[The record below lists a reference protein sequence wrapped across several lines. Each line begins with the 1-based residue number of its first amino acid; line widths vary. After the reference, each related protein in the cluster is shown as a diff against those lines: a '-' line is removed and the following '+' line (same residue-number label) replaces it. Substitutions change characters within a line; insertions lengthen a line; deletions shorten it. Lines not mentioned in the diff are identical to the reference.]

1 MTVET
6 ALYPPSLNTAWP
18 YPADFIAEGDDHIR
32 LTKLVV
38 KTTLP
43 NITGAVT
50 ASHTELNY
58 VTGVTSAIQTQFTA
72 KATKAGDTYTGAHN
86 FTGATLTTATPAVG
100 NSTTLAATTAYVQ
113 GEFAAKFTGL
123 SGVVTAT
130 TAELN
135 YSVGV
140 TSSIQ
145 TQINA
150 KASKTGDTYTG
161 TQDFTGAT
169 TTVATQTLGDN
180 STLAASTAFVNITAM
195 NAGLPTTLADAGK
208 FAQSDGTTVA
218 FQAPEL
224 PIELV
229 STSQTATKGYH
240 SVITDGGVTLTVP
253 ALAAGEAIA
262 FSNAS
267 GATTAI
273 VDFGAAKVLAQ
284 TVGAMTLDTLTAA
297 KTIVGTGNATYG
309 YAAL

>member
-1 MTVET
+1 MAVET
-6 ALYPPSLNTAWP
+6 ALYPSQLNTSWP
-18 YPADFIAEGDDHIR
+18 QASDFIAEGDNHI
-32 LTKLVV
+32 KLNKIVQ
-38 KTTLP
+38 KTTWANVSGP
-43 NITGAVT
+43 VT

-58 VTGVTSAIQTQFTA
+58 VTGVTSDIQPQFTA

-86 FTGATLTTATPAVG
+86 FTGATLTTATPSVG
-100 NSTTLAATTAYVQ
+100 DSTTLAATTAYVQ

-130 TAELN
+130 TDELN

-140 TSSIQ
+140 TSAIQ
-145 TQINA
+145 TQLNA
-150 KASKTGDTYTG
+150 KGAIAGQVWTG
-161 TQDFTGAT
+161 TQDFTSAT
-169 TTVATQTLGDN
+169 VTVPTQTAGD
-180 STLAASTAFVNITAM
+180 STTNAASTAFVSATAFS
-195 NAGLPTTLADAGK
+195 AALPSQTGNAGK
-208 FAQSDGTTVA
+208 FVTTDGTNA
-218 FQAPEL
+218 RWAAPEL
-224 PIELV
+224 PIDFV
-229 STSQTATKGYH
+229 ATSKTAIKGYH

>member
-1 MTVET
+1 
-6 ALYPPSLNTAWP
+6 
-18 YPADFIAEGDDHIR
+18 
-32 LTKLVV
+32 
-38 KTTLP
+38 
-43 NITGAVT
+43 
-50 ASHTELNY
+50 
-58 VTGVTSAIQTQFTA
+58 
-72 KATKAGDTYTGAHN
+72 
-86 FTGATLTTATPAVG
+86 
-100 NSTTLAATTAYVQ
+100 
-113 GEFAAKFTGL
+113 
-123 SGVVTAT
+123 
-130 TAELN
+130 
-135 YSVGV
+135 
-140 TSSIQ
+140 
-145 TQINA
+145 
-150 KASKTGDTYTG
+150 
-161 TQDFTGAT
+161 
-169 TTVATQTLGDN
+169 
-180 STLAASTAFVNITAM
+180 M

-218 FQAPEL
+218 FRAPEL

>member
-18 YPADFIAEGDDHIR
+18 LAPDLIAEGDDHIR
-32 LTKLVV
+32 LTKLVL

-123 SGVVTAT
+123 SGAVTAT

-140 TSSIQ
+140 TSAIQ

-150 KASKTGDTYTG
+150 KGAIAGQAWTG

-195 NAGLPTTLADAGK
+195 NSGLPTTLADAGK
-208 FAQSDGTTVA
+208 FAQSDGTTVT
-218 FQAPEL
+218 F
-224 PIELV
+224 
-229 STSQTATKGYH
+229 
-240 SVITDGGVTLTVP
+240 
-253 ALAAGEAIA
+253 
-262 FSNAS
+262 
-267 GATTAI
+267 
-273 VDFGAAKVLAQ
+273 Q
-284 TVGAMTLDTLTAA
+284 TVTGAPDFLLL
-297 KTIVGTGNATYG
+297 NAG
-309 YAAL
+309 II

>member
-6 ALYPPSLNTAWP
+6 ALYPSQLNTAWP
-18 YPADFIAEGDDHIR
+18 LAPDLIAEGDDHIR
-32 LTKLVV
+32 LTKLVI

-43 NITGAVT
+43 NIAGVVT
-50 ASHTELNY
+50 PTHTELNY
-58 VTGVTSAIQTQFTA
+58 VAGVTSGIQAQFTA
-72 KATKAGDTYTGAHN
+72 KAAKAGDTYTGAHN
-86 FTGATLTTATPAVG
+86 FTGATLTSATPAVG

-123 SGVVTAT
+123 SGAVTAT
-130 TAELN
+130 TAEIN

-140 TSSIQ
+140 TSAIQ

-150 KASKTGDTYTG
+150 KGAIAGQAWTG

-169 TTVATQTLGDN
+169 VAVPTQTIGD
-180 STLAASTAFVNITAM
+180 STTNAASTAFVSATAFSAALPGQ
-195 NAGLPTTLADAGK
+195 AGNAGK
-208 FAQSDGTTVA
+208 FVTTDGSNA
-218 FQAPEL
+218 SWAAPEL
-224 PIELV
+224 PLDFV
-229 STSQTATKGYH
+229 STSKTAIKGYH